1 MANTPPIPSERLTR
15 WWAATRRA
23 RQIVCVG
30 DSITHGTAGR
40 APHVA
45 GIKHNWV
52 DQLATAL
59 DDETGPRPGDGF
71 RGLWR
76 TDEWKRSEAW
86 TRTEPSA
93 PFDVAPFGEGYYSS
107 GSTVDRLAWS
117 KPADLRVTAFDLY
130 WFHMPGVGNWQ
141 YRVDDGPW
149 RNAAPPNSAR
159 ENQLCKLFVPAE
171 VSSGVE
177 IRGYDGTRACV
188 APIAGIRLYAHL
200 PAASSGTTVHN
211 LGQNLA
217 TLSTFC
223 RSSAGDPLALL
234 DDIRPDLVT
243 VMFSNDVLIDDAG
256 QFGDRL
262 RVLIERVNA
271 YADVLVISPYEQRP
285 PRAVNDA
292 ITRSGS
298 AVVTSATA
306 SFVPTDIGWGVTG
319 ADIPVEARI
328 ASVQSPDRATLSAA
342 ATASCTGGVLTIGRG
357 RDSSVQAEYRA
368 IAKQVAEANDCAVLD
383 LFEAW
388 SAMVGAGWDAANAA
402 GLMHDRLHPS
412 QLGHDDIARR
422 IRRVLAAGPD

>member
-1 MANTPPIPSERLTR
+1 MADTPPNCTRPLTR
-15 WWAATRRA
+15 WRSATSRA
-23 RQIVCVG
+23 RQVVCVG

-52 DQLATAL
+52 EQLATAL

-76 TDEWKRSEAW
+76 TDEWKRSGAW

-93 PFDVAPFGEGYYSS
+93 PFDVAPFGQGFYSS
-107 GSTVDRLAWS
+107 GRTVDRLAWT
-117 KPADLRVTAFDLY
+117 KPADLCVAAFDLY

-149 RNAAPPNSAR
+149 RNAATSASAR
-159 ENQLCKLFVPAE
+159 ESQLCRLFVPAA

-177 IRGYDGTRACV
+177 IRGYDGSHACV
-188 APIAGIRLYAHL
+188 APIAGIRLYATL
-200 PAASSGTTVHN
+200 PAASSGATVHN

-217 TLSTFC
+217 TLSRFC
-223 RSSAGDPLALL
+223 RASAGDPLALL

-243 VMFSNDVLIDDAG
+243 VMFSNDVLVDDAAR
-256 QFGDRL
+256 FGDRL

-285 PRAVNDA
+285 PRDVNDA
-292 ITRSGS
+292 VMRSGS

-306 SFVPTDIGWGVTG
+306 SFVPTDIGWSVTG
-319 ADIPVEARI
+319 AGIPVETRI

-342 ATASCTGGVLTIGRG
+342 ATASCTCGALTIGRG

-412 QLGHDDIARR
+412 QLGHDDIAGRV
-422 IRRVLAAGPD
+422 RRVLAAGPD